1 MRSLII
7 TLTLVI
13 ALIPFNTQAQVSA
26 NKKPCKPCEELKKLQ
41 LPDLTILKVESK
53 TKDTIKGQG
62 TWIPPVFIN
71 VPFCR
76 LEGRISKE
84 IDFELLLPQQ
94 WNGRFLMAGNGGF
107 AGSIQN
113 NLLGYLDKGY
123 AVVGTNTGHKGNGIQ
138 ADWALNNMERQLNF
152 GKLAVH
158 RTAVVSKSIIEKL
171 YCSAPAYSYF
181 LGCSRGGG
189 QAMMEA
195 QQFPDDFNGIVAGAP
210 AFDWPAIGAKFIR
223 ECQANYPDPKDLKH
237 IVITND
243 NLKLLQKF
251 VFEQCDQLDGLK
263 DQILN
268 DPRNCRSIFQNYQF
282 VLMT

>member
-13 ALIPFNTQAQVSA
+13 ALIPFNITAQVNA

-123 AVVGTNTGHKGNGIQ
+123 AVVGTNTWHKGNGIQ

-152 GKLAVH
+152 G
-158 RTAVVSKSIIEKL
+158 
-171 YCSAPAYSYF
+171 
-181 LGCSRGGG
+181 
-189 QAMMEA
+189 
-195 QQFPDDFNGIVAGAP
+195 N
-210 AFDWPAIGAKFIR
+210 
-223 ECQANYPDPKDLKH
+223 
-237 IVITND
+237 
-243 NLKLLQKF
+243 
-251 VFEQCDQLDGLK
+251 
-263 DQILN
+263 
-268 DPRNCRSIFQNYQF
+268 
-282 VLMT
+282 